1 MEEKLQYEAPSLE
14 VVEITTNAT
23 VTSCQTD
30 VSVPGLFNK
39 DDSCERD
46 IIGYC
51 YATAAELSF
60 GS

>member
-14 VVEITTNAT
+14 VMEITTNAT

-30 VSVPGLFNK
+30 VPVPGLFNK
-39 DDSCERD
+39 DDSCTRD

-51 YATAAELSF
+51 YNTVAEQSF

>member
-14 VVEITTNAT
+14 VMEITTNAT

-30 VSVPGLFNK
+30 VSVPGLFTA
-39 DDSCERD
+39 DDKCTRD

-51 YATAAELSF
+51 YTTAAELSF